1 MANAYFSFAYNIFG
15 EFYQKKRSN
24 YYGLRQN
31 ILKSRMNMGYDMYLS
46 GTLLTSIICALVGL
60 ILLNVIFSQ
69 VGVPEISSNRLHL
82 PLWTAE
88 YSEYK
93 VLAVQIIGSIF
104 VAVSFFG
111 VVYQMFLAYPAI
123 IASERKGK
131 IDHLLPYAVNY
142 MSAMSGSG
150 VLPLDLFRALAANKI
165 CGEVSVETRYLVR
178 DIEVLGHNLLS
189 GMKNLLSTTPS
200 LMLQDFLQGA
210 ITVVS
215 SGGELEPYFKIKTE
229 QYLIENRQRQKE
241 FLETL
246 GLLAETYVTAFVAG
260 PLFLIIVIAV
270 MSMMGSAD
278 MLFLY
283 LLVYAIVPIGSIMF
297 IVLINTMTPEA

>member
-15 EFYQKKRSN
+15 EFYLKKRPK
-24 YYGLRQN
+24 YYDLRQN
-31 ILKSRMNMGYDMYLS
+31 ILKNRMNIGYDMYLS
-46 GTLLTSIICALVGL
+46 GALLTSIICALIGL
-60 ILLNVIFSQ
+60 IILNVIFSQ
-69 VGVPEISSNRLHL
+69 FGVPEISSSRLNL

-93 VLAVQIIGSIF
+93 VLTFKTIGSIF
-104 VAVSFFG
+104 VAGSIFG
-111 VVYQMFLAYPAI
+111 IVYQMFLAYPSI
-123 IASERKGK
+123 MASDRKRN

-150 VLPLDLFRALAANKI
+150 VLPLDLFRSLAATEI
-165 CGEVSVETRYLVR
+165 YGEVSVETRYLVR
-178 DIEVLGHNLLS
+178 DIEVLGHNLLT
-189 GMKNLLSTTPS
+189 GMKNLSATTPS
-200 LMLQDFLQGA
+200 IMLQDFLQGA

-229 QYLIENRQRQKE
+229 QYLTENRQRQKE

-270 MSMMGSAD
+270 MSMMGGAD
-278 MLFLY
+278 MLFMY
-283 LLVYAIVPIGSIMF
+283 LLVYAIVPVGSIMF
-297 IVLINTMTPEA
+297 IILISSMSPEA

>member
-1 MANAYFSFAYNIFG
+1 MVNAYFSFAYNLFG
-15 EFYQKKRSN
+15 EYYQKKRLK

-31 ILKSRMNMGYDMYLS
+31 ILKNRMDIGYDMYLS
-46 GTLLTSIICALVGL
+46 GAFLASIICALIGL
-60 ILLNVIFSQ
+60 IVLNLIFSL
-69 VGVPEISSNRLHL
+69 VGVPDISSSRLHL
-82 PLWTAE
+82 PLWMAE

-93 VLAVQIIGSIF
+93 VLALKIIGGVFVGLSIF
-104 VAVSFFG
+104 G
-111 VVYQMFLAYPAI
+111 IVYQLFLLYPAI
-123 IASERKGK
+123 MADDRKRK

-142 MSAMSGSG
+142 MSAMSGAG
-150 VLPLDLFRALAANKI
+150 VLPLELFRSLAANEI
-165 CGEVSVETRYLVR
+165 YGEVSVETRYLVR
-178 DIEVLGHNLLS
+178 DIEILGHNLLT
-189 GMKNLLSTTPS
+189 GMKNLSATTPS
-200 LMLQDFLQGA
+200 VMLQDFLQGA

-229 QYLIENRQRQKE
+229 QYLAENRQRQKE

-270 MSMMGSAD
+270 MSMMGGTD

-283 LLVYAIVPIGSIMF
+283 LLVYAIVPVGSIMF
-297 IVLINTMTPEA
+297 IILISSMTPEV